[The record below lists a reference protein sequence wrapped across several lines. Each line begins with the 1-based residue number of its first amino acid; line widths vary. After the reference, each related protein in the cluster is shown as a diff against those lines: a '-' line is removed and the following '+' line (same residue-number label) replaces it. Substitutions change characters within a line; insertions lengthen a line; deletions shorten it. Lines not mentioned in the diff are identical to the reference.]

1 MVRTRPFVDNETF
14 MIPVQRLM
22 PEALAEVL
30 RKAPLSSEKVA
41 FAWRT
46 AVGASVDR
54 ATTVA
59 LDGSTLRVRA
69 RDAQW
74 RREIEHSAGL
84 IRARLEAL
92 LGPGV
97 VRGLDVTLD

>member
-1 MVRTRPFVDNETF
+1 

-22 PEALAEVL
+22 PDALAAVL
-30 RKAPLSSEKVA
+30 RNAPLTADKIA

-46 AVGASVDR
+46 AVGPSVDR
-54 ATTVA
+54 VTSVR
-59 LDGSTLRVRA
+59 LDGAVLRVRA

-74 RREIEHSAGL
+74 RREIEHAAGL
-84 IRARLEAL
+84 IRARLDAL

-97 VRGLDVTLD
+97 VGGLDVTLE

>member
-1 MVRTRPFVDNETF
+1 
-14 MIPVQRLM
+14 MIPVQRLV
-22 PEALAEVL
+22 PDAVAAVL
-30 RKAPLSSEKVA
+30 RRAPLTPEKVA

-54 ATTVA
+54 ATSVV
-59 LDGSTLRVRA
+59 LDGHTLRVAA

-84 IRARLEAL
+84 IRARLDAL
-92 LGPGV
+92 LGIGV
-97 VRGLDVTLD
+97 VRSLDVTIA

>member
-1 MVRTRPFVDNETF
+1 
-14 MIPVQRLM
+14 M
-22 PEALAEVL
+22 PEALAAVL
-30 RKAPLSSEKVA
+30 RKAPLTPEKVT

-46 AVGASVDR
+46 AVGSSVDR
-54 ATTVA
+54 ATTVV
-59 LDGSTLRVRA
+59 LVGSTLRVTA

-84 IRARLEAL
+84 IRARLDAL

-97 VRGLDVTLD
+97 VRGLDVTVA